1 MRNVVVAAVQMK
13 CSKVVEENINKAE
26 ELIRKAAKR
35 GANIILLPELFERQY
50 FCQEKRYDYY
60 NFASAPEDNKAINH
74 FKNVAKELNVVLP
87 ISFYEKSGNTLFNSI
102 AVIDADGSI
111 LGIYRK
117 THIPDDHFYQ
127 EKFYFTPGN
136 TGFKV
141 FKTRFA
147 NIGIGICWDQ
157 WFPETARA
165 LTLNGAEIIFY
176 PTAIGSEPILEK
188 DSMPH
193 WRRCMKGHSAANL
206 IPVVAANRI
215 GLEKVTPCK
224 ENDNQES
231 ELLFYGSS
239 FITDNTGEIIEK
251 LGREE
256 EDVICASIDLD
267 SNYED
272 RLSWGIFRDRRPDKY
287 MDITSK

>member
-26 ELIRKAAKR
+26 ELIRKAAKK

-60 NFASAPEDNKAINH
+60 NFASTIEDNKAINH

-147 NIGIGICWDQ
+147 NIGIGIC
-157 WFPETARA
+157 
-165 LTLNGAEIIFY
+165 
-176 PTAIGSEPILEK
+176 
-188 DSMPH
+188 
-193 WRRCMKGHSAANL
+193 
-206 IPVVAANRI
+206 
-215 GLEKVTPCK
+215 
-224 ENDNQES
+224 
-231 ELLFYGSS
+231 
-239 FITDNTGEIIEK
+239 
-251 LGREE
+251 
-256 EDVICASIDLD
+256 
-267 SNYED
+267 
-272 RLSWGIFRDRRPDKY
+272 
-287 MDITSK
+287 

>member
-13 CSKVVEENINKAE
+13 CSKVVEENINKAD
-26 ELIRKAAKR
+26 
-35 GANIILLPELFERQY
+35 IILLPELFERQY

-60 NFASAPEDNKAINH
+60 NFASTIEDNKAINH

-141 FKTRFA
+141 FKTSF
-147 NIGIGICWDQ
+147 Q
-157 WFPETARA
+157 
-165 LTLNGAEIIFY
+165 
-176 PTAIGSEPILEK
+176 K
-188 DSMPH
+188 QQ
-193 WRRCMKGHSAANL
+193 
-206 IPVVAANRI
+206 
-215 GLEKVTPCK
+215 GL
-224 ENDNQES
+224 
-231 ELLFYGSS
+231 LL
-239 FITDNTGEIIEK
+239 
-251 LGREE
+251 
-256 EDVICASIDLD
+256 
-267 SNYED
+267 
-272 RLSWGIFRDRRPDKY
+272 
-287 MDITSK
+287 

>member
-26 ELIRKAAKR
+26 ELIRKAAKK

-127 EKFYFTPGN
+127 EKFYFTIN
-136 TGFKV
+136 LEAFL
-141 FKTRFA
+141 FS
-147 NIGIGICWDQ
+147 
-157 WFPETARA
+157 
-165 LTLNGAEIIFY
+165 II
-176 PTAIGSEPILEK
+176 
-188 DSMPH
+188 
-193 WRRCMKGHSAANL
+193 
-206 IPVVAANRI
+206 
-215 GLEKVTPCK
+215 
-224 ENDNQES
+224 
-231 ELLFYGSS
+231 
-239 FITDNTGEIIEK
+239 
-251 LGREE
+251 
-256 EDVICASIDLD
+256 
-267 SNYED
+267 
-272 RLSWGIFRDRRPDKY
+272 
-287 MDITSK
+287 

>member
-26 ELIRKAAKR
+26 ELIRKAAKQ

-60 NFASAPEDNKAINH
+60 NFASTPEDNKAINH
-74 FKNVAKELNVVLP
+74 FKNIAKELNVVLP

-127 EKFYFTPGN
+127 EKFYFTPGD

-147 NIGIGICWDQ
+147 NIGIGICW
-157 WFPETARA
+157 
-165 LTLNGAEIIFY
+165 
-176 PTAIGSEPILEK
+176 
-188 DSMPH
+188 
-193 WRRCMKGHSAANL
+193 
-206 IPVVAANRI
+206 
-215 GLEKVTPCK
+215 VT
-224 ENDNQES
+224 
-231 ELLFYGSS
+231 
-239 FITDNTGEIIEK
+239 K
-251 LGREE
+251 L
-256 EDVICASIDLD
+256 S
-267 SNYED
+267 
-272 RLSWGIFRDRRPDKY
+272 
-287 MDITSK
+287 